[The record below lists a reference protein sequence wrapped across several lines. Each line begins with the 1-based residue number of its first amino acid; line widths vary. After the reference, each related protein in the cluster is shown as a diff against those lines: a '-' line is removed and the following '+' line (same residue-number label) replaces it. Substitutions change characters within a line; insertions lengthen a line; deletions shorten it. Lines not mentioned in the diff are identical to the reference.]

1 MLSRRRVIAA
11 KIESVEG
18 TAETITVTDAGIL
31 VISPKIDFDFGM
43 NDREVVVDSLS
54 KMQPVPGKT
63 SGKLSFRAELKGPGV
78 AYSASV
84 KPALG
89 KFLRACGFAE
99 TVVTTVGVETVTYDP
114 ASTGIPCLTMWSYE
128 DGVIKKLKGCRGNVK
143 FSGKNGEICF
153 ADFEFTGVYDGV
165 VDGAIVAPTYE
176 ATVPPELL
184 SSAFTVGAY
193 AANINSFDLD
203 MGNEV
208 TLRESIAT
216 ASGYVSALVT
226 DRRPT
231 GKIDPEMVTVATYDF
246 FGKWKAGTAAAL
258 SLGSVGATQYNR
270 FKITAP
276 KVITTKLTDDER
288 AKLMVV
294 GMDFA
299 LAMDSGDDEVSILFD

>member
-11 KIESVEG
+11 AIEDEEG
-18 TAETITVTDAGIL
+18 TAEAITAADGGIL
-31 VISPKIDFDFGM
+31 VIGPKIDFDFGM

-63 SGKLSFRAELKGPGV
+63 SGKLPFRVELKGPGV

-89 KFLRACGFAE
+89 KYLRACGFAE
-99 TVVTTVGVETVTYDP
+99 TVVTTAGVETVTYDP

-165 VDGAIVAPTYE
+165 VDGDIIAPTYE
-176 ATVPPELL
+176 ATVPPVLL
-184 SSAFTVGAY
+184 SSAFTIGAY
-193 AANINSFDLD
+193 AANINSFDID

-246 FGKWKAGTAAAL
+246 FGIWKAGTAAAL
-258 SLGSVGATQYNR
+258 SLGSVGGTQYNR

-288 AKLMVV
+288 AKLMVA

-299 LAMDSGDDEVSILFD
+299 LAMDSGDDEISILFD

>member
-1 MLSRRRVIAA
+1 MLTRRRVIAA
-11 KIESVEG
+11 KIEGTEG
-18 TAETITVTDAGIL
+18 TAETITVTDGGIL
-31 VISPKIDFDFGM
+31 VINPAIDFDFGM
-43 NDREVVVDSLS
+43 NEREAVVDSLS
-54 KMQPVPGKT
+54 KLQPVPGKT
-63 SGKLSFRAELKGPGV
+63 SGNLSFRAELKGPGA
-78 AYSASV
+78 AYSSTV

-99 TVVTTVGVETVTYDP
+99 TVVTTVGVETVTYAP

-165 VDGAIVAPTYE
+165 VDGAIISPTFE
-176 ATVPPELL
+176 ATDPPVLL
-184 SSAFTVGAY
+184 SSAFTIGAY

-203 MGNEV
+203 MGNEI
-208 TLRESIAT
+208 TLRESINTAT
-216 ASGYVSALVT
+216 GYISALVT

-231 GKIDPEMVTVATYDF
+231 GKFDPEMVTVATYDF
-246 FGKWKAGTAAAL
+246 FGKWKAGTSAAM

-276 KVITTKLTDDER
+276 KVVTTKISDEER
-288 AKLMVV
+288 AKLMVA
-294 GMDFA
+294 GLSFS
-299 LAMDSGDDEVSILFD
+299 LAMTTGDDEVSILFD